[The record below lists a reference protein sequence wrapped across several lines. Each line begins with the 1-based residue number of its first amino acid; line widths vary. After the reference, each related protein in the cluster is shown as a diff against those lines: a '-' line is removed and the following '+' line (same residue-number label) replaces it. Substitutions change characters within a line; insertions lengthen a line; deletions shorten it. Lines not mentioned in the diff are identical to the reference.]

1 MSLIDDVA
9 KLLVPGTGSFFALSL
24 TAGGLLLAAPRRW
37 RRAGAAL
44 IVATTVLYAALANPS
59 ICNALEHGLTRGYQ
73 TVREPSDAGDART
86 VVVIGNGVT
95 THLHGDR
102 YVDEM
107 QPETAHNVAEGAR
120 LFALLGSPLV
130 IVSGGIADP
139 ASQSRTEA
147 SMMREALM
155 RAGVPAA
162 RIVMEEASTNT
173 YEQAREVTSILA
185 RRRIDRFVVVTA
197 PMHMRRVDS
206 LFRRQGRRPI
216 ASIPLSASQEITPS
230 RGELFSAA
238 ALRGSRDAAYE
249 YTALLGYWLRGR
261 I

>member
-1 MSLIDDVA
+1 VSLIDDVA

-107 QPETAHNVAEGAR
+107 QPETAHNVAVRAC
-120 LFALLGSPLV
+120 SPCW
-130 IVSGGIADP
+130 
-139 ASQSRTEA
+139 
-147 SMMREALM
+147 
-155 RAGVPAA
+155 
-162 RIVMEEASTNT
+162 
-173 YEQAREVTSILA
+173 A
-185 RRRIDRFVVVTA
+185 RRSSSSRA
-197 PMHMRRVDS
+197 A
-206 LFRRQGRRPI
+206 LPI
-216 ASIPLSASQEITPS
+216 PRPS
-230 RGELFSAA
+230 RGPK
-238 ALRGSRDAAYE
+238 RR
-249 YTALLGYWLRGR
+249 
-261 I
+261 